1 MIKGKKSFGKQL
13 FGFLFDMCFAQHAS
27 LSILFSSLILY
38 FIKKYIFALKSPLW
52 LKTESKKYKIINFQ

>member
-27 LSILFSSLILY
+27 LSILFSSLIFY
-38 FIKKYIFALKSPLW
+38 KEIYICTEITIVVKNRIKEIQ
-52 LKTESKKYKIINFQ
+52 NN